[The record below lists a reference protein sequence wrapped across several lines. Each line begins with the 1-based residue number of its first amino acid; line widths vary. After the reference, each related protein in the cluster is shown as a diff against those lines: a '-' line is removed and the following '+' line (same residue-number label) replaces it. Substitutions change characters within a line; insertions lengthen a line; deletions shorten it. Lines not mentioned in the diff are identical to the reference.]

1 MLGGKITN
9 TGQARLLETGMS
21 GSAAGDQLAMTLGA
35 TIAMLIFNFNL
46 VEMIIFSFNPATYLI
61 EYNDNLWSK
70 ADNSTNE
77 LN

>member
-1 MLGGKITN
+1 
-9 TGQARLLETGMS
+9 
-21 GSAAGDQLAMTLGA
+21 
-35 TIAMLIFNFNL
+35 MLIFNFNL
-46 VEMIIFSFNPATYLI
+46 VEMIIFSFNPATHLI